1 MSLFRSIVFTSVLA
15 GLIVGVAVSAVQ
27 FVGTSQLILKAEV
40 FEKAGEA
47 TAPDAVAP
55 AGHSHDAAAPATDDH
70 SAMAAHEHEEGGWEP
85 ADGLERNA
93 FTVAANILT
102 AIGYSLVLT
111 GLIAF
116 RSKPVTW
123 REGLLWGLAGF
134 ACVMIAPMLGLPPE
148 LPGTPA
154 APLGERQV
162 WWIGTA
168 VATAAGIALIAFQ
181 RKPWAAALAIVLI
194 AAPHLIGA
202 PAAPEGEQALAP
214 EALEHQFVIAA
225 VLTSLLFWALLGSL
239 SGTFLRRFE
248 A

>member
-1 MSLFRSIVFTSVLA
+1 MSLFRSIVFTSVIV
-15 GLIVGVAVSAVQ
+15 GLIVGVAVSLAQ

-47 TAPDAVAP
+47 AAP
-55 AGHSHDAAAPATDDH
+55 AHDADAAAPAAQDH
-70 SAMAAHEHEEGGWEP
+70 AAMAAHEHEEGGWEP
-85 ADGLERNA
+85 ADGFERNA

-102 AIGYSLVLT
+102 AIGYALVLT
-111 GLIAF
+111 GLIAL
-116 RSKPVTW
+116 RGKPVTW

-134 ACVMIAPMLGLPPE
+134 ACVMLAPMLGLPPE

-154 APLGERQV
+154 APLGERQI

-168 VATAAGIALIAFQ
+168 VATAAAIGLIAFQ
-181 RKPWAAALAIVLI
+181 RKPWAAVLAVVLL

-202 PAAPEGEQALAP
+202 PVAPEGEHALAP
-214 EALEHQFVIAA
+214 EALEHQFVVAA
-225 VLTSLLFWALLGSL
+225 VLTSLLFWVLLGSL
-239 SGTFLRRFE
+239 SGSIYRRFE

>member
-1 MSLFRSIVFTSVLA
+1 MT
-15 GLIVGVAVSAVQ
+15 
-27 FVGTSQLILKAEV
+27 
-40 FEKAGEA
+40 
-47 TAPDAVAP
+47 
-55 AGHSHDAAAPATDDH
+55 GHDH
-70 SAMAAHEHEEGGWEP
+70 EDSSWEP

-116 RSKPVTW
+116 RGRPVTW
-123 REGLLWGLAGF
+123 RDGLIWGLAGF

-154 APLGERQV
+154 APLGERQI

-168 VATAAGIALIAFQ
+168 LATAAGIGLIAFQ
-181 RKPWAAALAIVLI
+181 RKPWAAVLAIVLVV
-194 AAPHLIGA
+194 APHIIGA
-202 PAAPEGEQALAP
+202 PAAPAGEHALAP
-214 EALEHQFVIAA
+214 EALEHRFVVAA
-225 VLTSLLFWALLGSL
+225 VLSSLVFWALLGSL
-239 SGTFLRRFE
+239 SSTFLRRFE

>member
-1 MSLFRSIVFTSVLA
+1 MSLFRSIVFTSVFT
-15 GLIVGVAVSAVQ
+15 GLIVGIAVSAVQ
-27 FVGTSQLILKAEV
+27 FLGTSQLILKAEV
-40 FEKAGEA
+40 YENAGEA
-47 TAPDAVAP
+47 TVSTHDHGPP
-55 AGHSHDAAAPATDDH
+55 GSLAGDNH
-70 SAMAAHEHEEGGWEP
+70 SAMTGHDHEDSSWEP

-116 RSKPVTW
+116 RGRPVTW
-123 REGLLWGLAGF
+123 RDGLIWGLAGF

-154 APLGERQV
+154 APLGERQI

-168 VATAAGIALIAFQ
+168 LATAAGIGLIAFQ
-181 RKPWAAALAIVLI
+181 RKPWAAVLAIVLVV
-194 AAPHLIGA
+194 APHIIGA
-202 PAAPEGEQALAP
+202 PAAPAGEHALAP
-214 EALEHQFVIAA
+214 EALEHRFVVAA
-225 VLTSLLFWALLGSL
+225 VLSSLVFWALLGSL
-239 SGTFLRRFE
+239 SSTFLRRFE